1 MHNSG
6 FWCLEK

>member
-6 FWCLEK
+6 F

>member
-6 FWCLEK
+6 L